1 MTRSA
6 DLPSARLLI
15 VGPQGSGKGTQG
27 VRVGEALSIPVIST
41 GDVFRANVSAGT
53 PLGQQVKA
61 IIEAGDLV
69 PDSLTS
75 EIVRDRLT
83 QDDASNGFLLDGYPR
98 NLGQVGDLDAFLESR
113 GESLDAVI
121 ELSVPRDESI
131 ARLTQRAIDQG
142 RTDDTEEVIAN
153 RLAIYERETAPIL
166 DVYRERGIVDA
177 IDGVGSL
184 DEIADRIAAALAA
197 LPSIASAQDGP
208 PLPDDMPPANA
219 PMPAGGG
226 AQVDPNAYIS
236 PRNPNLTRTQRE
248 GLSIA
253 RRWQA
258 ESAEGIK
265 PVPGTEGAVL
275 FAFGT
280 SEPSV
285 VCAVLQICDVQLQ
298 PGENI
303 NSVNVGDS
311 ARWLIEPAV
320 SNSGPN
326 ETQHLII
333 KPLDA
338 NLNTTL
344 IVTTDRR
351 TYHIRLVSHRTQFMS
366 RVAFTYPDE
375 AQAKWAAFRARSDT
389 ARAENTMAVPDGA
402 RGTGR
407 GGSEYLSNL
416 DFHYSVDGRARW
428 KPVRVYND
436 GVKTIIEMPHAM
448 EQTEAPSLLIV
459 RAGGS
464 VSKAADTSIVN
475 YRLQDG
481 RYIVDQIFDQ
491 AVLIS
496 GVGKRQE
503 RVTITRGG

>member
-197 LPSIASAQDGP
+197 
-208 PLPDDMPPANA
+208 
-219 PMPAGGG
+219 
-226 AQVDPNAYIS
+226 
-236 PRNPNLTRTQRE
+236 
-248 GLSIA
+248 
-253 RRWQA
+253 
-258 ESAEGIK
+258 
-265 PVPGTEGAVL
+265 
-275 FAFGT
+275 
-280 SEPSV
+280 
-285 VCAVLQICDVQLQ
+285 
-298 PGENI
+298 
-303 NSVNVGDS
+303 
-311 ARWLIEPAV
+311 
-320 SNSGPN
+320 
-326 ETQHLII
+326 
-333 KPLDA
+333 
-338 NLNTTL
+338 
-344 IVTTDRR
+344 
-351 TYHIRLVSHRTQFMS
+351 
-366 RVAFTYPDE
+366 
-375 AQAKWAAFRARSDT
+375 
-389 ARAENTMAVPDGA
+389 
-402 RGTGR
+402 RG
-407 GGSEYLSNL
+407 
-416 DFHYSVDGRARW
+416 
-428 KPVRVYND
+428 
-436 GVKTIIEMPHAM
+436 
-448 EQTEAPSLLIV
+448 
-459 RAGGS
+459 
-464 VSKAADTSIVN
+464 
-475 YRLQDG
+475 
-481 RYIVDQIFDQ
+481 
-491 AVLIS
+491 IS
-496 GVGKRQE
+496 G
-503 RVTITRGG
+503 